1 MKTNN
6 SIKRFLLGGITSCAL
21 FGAFQANSLAAVVI
35 HDTFTTGTFGNR
47 KPDTINTPNL
57 TWSSGWQGSGTQI
70 PSLEG
75 GRLRTG
81 FNSWHY
87 LDISNSATLTKPTEI
102 TLSADLTVNNI
113 QQNNF
118 GAGVALGFYST
129 TTGTSAQHNFNGL
142 ILEGEF
148 PANTAR
154 ISIWLNGTRIDAY
167 TITSFDKAA
176 SYNLKY
182 TVNTS
187 TGSITSVYLNDTAIT
202 LNWKTQTNAG
212 IFTDANTN
220 YVGIW
225 GRSNNSV
232 DQFGY
237 IDNFKIEGDF
247 VVSQVPEPATVSL
260 LIGIAAFAGIFIMK
274 VRR

>member
-1 MKTNN
+1 MKSNN
-6 SIKRFLLGGITSCAL
+6 PIKRFLLGGITTCAL
-21 FGAFQANSLAAVVI
+21 LGAFEAHALAAVVI
-35 HDTFTTGTFGNR
+35 HDAFTTGTLEKGLNR
-47 KPDTINTPNL
+47 QPDTINTLNL

-70 PSLEG
+70 PSLED

-113 QQNNF
+113 AQNNS
-118 GAGVALGFYST
+118 GAGVALGFYSAT
-129 TTGTSAQHNFNGL
+129 TMASAQQHFNGL
-142 ILEGEF
+142 ILEGEY
-148 PANTAR
+148 PANTGR
-154 ISIWLNGTRIDAY
+154 ISIWINGTRIDAY
-167 TITSFDKAA
+167 TIADFDKAA

-187 TGSITSVYLNDTAIT
+187 TGSITSVYLNGAAIT

-220 YVGIW
+220 YAGIW

-247 VVSQVPEPATVSL
+247 VVSQVPEPATVAAFR
-260 LIGIAAFAGIFIMK
+260 IGITAFASGID
-274 VRR
+274 